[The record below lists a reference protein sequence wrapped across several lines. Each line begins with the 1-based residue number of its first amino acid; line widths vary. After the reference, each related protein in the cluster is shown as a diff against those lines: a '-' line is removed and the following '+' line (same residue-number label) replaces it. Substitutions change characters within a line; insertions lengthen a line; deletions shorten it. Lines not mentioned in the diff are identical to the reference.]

1 VQLAYL
7 DESKTAD
14 AYFIT
19 ALVVRDR
26 DAIGLAAAMDGV
38 IEYAQDNF
46 GGVREGAELHGIDLV
61 GGQRDWKRY
70 RPSAKIPAR
79 IAVYEEAVRVIT
91 TFDVRCYIRGANI
104 AGHTARYTADT
115 DIHGTVLPWVL
126 ERVQADAKTRRDVAL
141 VIADEVA
148 RQDRYRADVGDYR
161 KMGTWGWRAQT
172 LDRIADT
179 LHFAPSHASRLLQA
193 ADLVSYAHT
202 QSCRHRRD
210 PRATAVWQRIWK
222 ALCPSIVK
230 EASCWGG

>member
-1 VQLAYL
+1 MFRPPLAIVPCHRCAVCRRTFL
-7 DESKTAD
+7 HWRRRQR
-14 AYFIT
+14 F
-19 ALVVRDR
+19 
-26 DAIGLAAAMDGV
+26 GLATANCALGRRS
-38 IEYAQDNF
+38 A
-46 GGVREGAELHGIDLV
+46 G
-61 GGQRDWKRY
+61 RDWKRY

-202 QSCRHRRD
+202 QSCRHHRD